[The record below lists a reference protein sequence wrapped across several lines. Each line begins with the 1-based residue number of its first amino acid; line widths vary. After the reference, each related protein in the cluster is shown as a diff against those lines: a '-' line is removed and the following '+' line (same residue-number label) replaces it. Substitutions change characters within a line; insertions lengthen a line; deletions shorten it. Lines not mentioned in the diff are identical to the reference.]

1 MTNIFFQNYQ
11 VLILGLRPSL
21 NMRVTVSYIQSQD
34 WVWKGPL
41 DTRVPK
47 FSRSSDFQA
56 SRRDFL
62 KQDCLE
68 HLAHLEALVI
78 ELMASLPKT
87 VGTTSFL
94 LLRSGAPMTS
104 GSSFLAPSQHTHQ
117 EFGSSL
123 GMASAFT
130 FPTEDHP
137 IEKTKQNYC
146 EAPRTYSFELEAPRT
161 YSLGW
166 RLLKELY
173 LATCLRGG
181 RGEECRSQIVFQ
193 AKVQVDVF
201 KMSRS

>member
-1 MTNIFFQNYQ
+1 MSKHQANSQTFYLVSVPVLLSIWICIIFAINFKRAKICKRIMTNIFFRNYQ

-34 WVWKGPL
+34 WVWKRPL

-94 LLRSGAPMTS
+94 LLRSGPQWPPDHLSWHPASTLTRN
-104 GSSFLAPSQHTHQ
+104 LA
-117 EFGSSL
+117 
-123 GMASAFT
+123 
-130 FPTEDHP
+130 
-137 IEKTKQNYC
+137 
-146 EAPRTYSFELEAPRT
+146 
-161 YSLGW
+161 
-166 RLLKELY
+166 
-173 LATCLRGG
+173 
-181 RGEECRSQIVFQ
+181 
-193 AKVQVDVF
+193 
-201 KMSRS
+201 